1 MLSFIERGTCAC
13 DIDAL
18 IKSVIMGVSISMHWG
33 NTHESRGSREH
44 VFFVFFNMCNPSF
57 TTHVR
62 NPSNVFLYY
71 TDSVKGCEW

>member
-18 IKSVIMGVSISMHWG
+18 IISVIMGVSISMHWV

-44 VFFVFFNMCNPSF
+44 VFFFFF
-57 TTHVR
+57 
-62 NPSNVFLYY
+62 
-71 TDSVKGCEW
+71 